1 MLPGGKFW
9 TVPNA
14 LSLSRL
20 VLLPLFV
27 YALSRPELLW
37 LAGVLVA
44 YGIVSDALDGY
55 IARRWQQSS
64 EWGKLL
70 DPLADKL
77 TVSVA
82 LVYCYLARGFP
93 LWVLLLILSR
103 DLAILALAPVITRRA
118 GELPKSNLPGRLT
131 ALSLAILAFV
141 YILDFHD
148 LKFPVTALVV
158 AMILFSSISYLKR
171 LSAYAH

>member
-1 MLPGGKFW
+1 MLPRGKFW

-27 YALSRPELLW
+27 YALSKPELLW
-37 LAGVLVA
+37 LAGVLVT
-44 YGIVSDALDGY
+44 YGIASDALDGY
-55 IARRWQQSS
+55 IARRWNQSS

-82 LVYCYLARGFP
+82 LIYCYLERSLP
-93 LWVLLLILSR
+93 LWVLLLIVSR
-103 DLAILALAPVITRRA
+103 DLAILALAPLVTRRA
-118 GELPKSNLPGRLT
+118 GELPKSNLLGRLT
-131 ALSLAILAFV
+131 ALSLAVLAFV
-141 YILDFHD
+141 YILDFEAAQ
-148 LKFPVTALVV
+148 LPMTATVV
-158 AMILFSSISYLKR
+158 IMLLLSSVSYIKR
-171 LSAYAH
+171 LTAYAH